1 MVNINQLDVDVSIF
15 DMPCFALYAGE
26 ANSKI
31 VIPFERSS
39 PSQLSEIKNKLS
51 KNIKDKLKRNVP
63 ISIYE
68 SSTPIPYTVTDDGE
82 SIYLPVKLNDLANC
96 SPSLINISAIGALTD
111 TKSLLN
117 FR

>member
-1 MVNINQLDVDVSIF
+1 LPIS
-15 DMPCFALYAGE
+15 GK

-31 VIPFERSS
+31 VIPFEVLGIESS
-39 PSQLSEIKNKLS
+39 PSQLSEIKNKLTKHIRS
-51 KNIKDKLKRNVP
+51 RLKINAS

-82 SIYLPVKLNDLANC
+82 CIYLPVKLNDLTNC
-96 SPSLINISAIGALTD
+96 SLSLINVSAIGALTD

-117 FR
+117 LR